1 MTILLASYRGLT
13 RLSAPILRA
22 LLDRRL
28 ARGKEEAGR
37 MTEKQ
42 GIAGIAR
49 PNGPVVW
56 CHGASVG
63 EALSILPLIDRL
75 LAHDSSLT
83 VLVTTTTV
91 TSARLM
97 AARLPERAIHQY
109 APLDHPLWVERFLDH
124 WQPSMALWLESELW
138 PNMLKTLK
146 DRQIPAVLIN
156 ARISDK
162 SFATWQRFSGSIAA
176 MLASFQLCL
185 AQSAEDASRLTTLGA
200 GTVDCLGNI
209 KFSAPPL
216 PIDGDA
222 ASALKAAIGDRPIWL
237 AASTHPGEEEQI
249 VEAHQ
254 HIAENYPDLLTVI
267 APRHPNRREEIA
279 TLLDETGLT
288 WCERSPGT
296 LPGEDD
302 AIYLADTLGEM
313 GLLFKAVNIVFMGGS
328 LVPIGGHNPIEPALF
343 SCAILHGPHMD
354 NFRQVRQEMTD
365 MGALREVGDAKALG
379 AAVTNLLGNPVQAT
393 EMGSA
398 AHQAATAQAAVIDH
412 VFERLRPM
420 LDTALAQQKAAL

>member
-1 MTILLASYRGLT
+1 MEKRPPPPPHAPYLAEV
-13 RLSAPILRA
+13 
-22 LLDRRL
+22 
-28 ARGKEEAGR
+28 ARN
-37 MTEKQ
+37 Q
-42 GIAGIAR
+42 
-49 PNGPVVW
+49 
-56 CHGASVG
+56 
-63 EALSILPLIDRL
+63 EALDKATAIRQKQ
-75 LAHDSSLT
+75 LAEFNEEEKDAL
-83 VLVTTTTV
+83 
-91 TSARLM
+91 
-97 AARLPERAIHQY
+97 EAI
-109 APLDHPLWVERFLDH
+109 
-124 WQPSMALWLESELW
+124 
-138 PNMLKTLK
+138 
-146 DRQIPAVLIN
+146 
-156 ARISDK
+156 
-162 SFATWQRFSGSIAA
+162 
-176 MLASFQLCL
+176 
-185 AQSAEDASRLTTLGA
+185 
-200 GTVDCLGNI
+200 
-209 KFSAPPL
+209 
-216 PIDGDA
+216 
-222 ASALKAAIGDRPIWL
+222 SALKAAIGDRPIWL

-254 HIAENYPDLLTVI
+254 HVAEHYPDLLTVI
-267 APRHPNRREEIA
+267 APRHPNRRKEIA

-354 NFRQVRQEMTD
+354 NFRQIRQEMTD
-365 MGALREVGDAKALG
+365 MGALREVGDAEALG

-420 LDTALAQQKAAL
+420 LDTALAQQKAAS